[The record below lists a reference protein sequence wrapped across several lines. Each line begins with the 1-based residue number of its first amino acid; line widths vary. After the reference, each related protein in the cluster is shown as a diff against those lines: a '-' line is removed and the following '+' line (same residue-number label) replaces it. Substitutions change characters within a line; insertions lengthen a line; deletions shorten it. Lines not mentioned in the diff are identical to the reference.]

1 MASEI
6 MDFPINS
13 IVIFHSKLLVY
24 QRVNFHHQ
32 PWGTFHEK
40 LGIYQQELGFNQKRP
55 NCSPVNIRG
64 LRSKESHRD
73 FTIPN
78 GCHFEAGC
86 NVGLPLPWDLN
97 LGIPWCFSQLYSK
110 KIPPHK
116 SLQRSWNHKFC
127 TIPNPL
133 KLDRGDTDPS
143 HKCKLFLSRAK
154 IQTPQRGVHG
164 SQVHQIVSSNPW
176 MMGEFSVT
184 NCVWFPGENSLRDFP
199 SKINPLMVTHPVAGS
214 CWKLLEEP
222 SICSTGGSGQKA
234 EGTTPSRSTLL
245 EGVRGWSGYHWESLE
260 KMQWGCAC
268 RFTEVWLLIYFYWSL
283 FVDS

>member
-1 MASEI
+1 MRSESGN
-6 MDFPINS
+6 P
-13 IVIFHSKLLVY
+13 LVFLS
-24 QRVNFHHQ
+24 V
-32 PWGTFHEK
+32 
-40 LGIYQQELGFNQKRP
+40 
-55 NCSPVNIRG
+55 V
-64 LRSKESHRD
+64 
-73 FTIPN
+73 
-78 GCHFEAGC
+78 FE
-86 NVGLPLPWDLN
+86 
-97 LGIPWCFSQLYSK
+97 

-214 CWKLLEEP
+214 CWKSRPFALQEAAARKQKEQLLREAHCWKECEAGVATIENP
-222 SICSTGGSGQKA
+222 WKKCSGVVRAGLRKSG
-234 EGTTPSRSTLL
+234 
-245 EGVRGWSGYHWESLE
+245 
-260 KMQWGCAC
+260 C
-268 RFTEVWLLIYFYWSL
+268 
-283 FVDS
+283 